1 MAKLLTKSKFKM
13 ALECPTKLWYYDRPD
28 KYTNKL
34 DEDSFLKALA
44 EGGAQVEALA
54 KYYFPDGI
62 SIDASSTKEAL
73 DKTQEL
79 IQKDSVTI
87 FEASFQY
94 QNYFLRADILQKRPG
109 NIKIIEVK
117 AKSISKEDE
126 DKMTTKKGTVSSE
139 WRPYIADIAFQKWV
153 LEQLYPSF
161 TISSYLMLVDKD
173 AICPTDGL
181 NQKLLVEKN
190 SNGKAFVTL
199 TAHIT
204 EEDLSIKI
212 LREVNVDYHVG
223 LLWEEIND
231 EGQTVKDQFQHFSR
245 IYFSGQKYPPKPK
258 KECGDCQFNTTESEK
273 LLSGFRECWFE
284 ALGYIEADFNDPT
297 ILRLWDCRDKP
308 RYFKQ
313 GLIKLKDIDET
324 EFKIKEPDKSG
335 ISRTQRQWLQI
346 EKVKAKD
353 NSIWIDKENLKAEID
368 SWQYPLH
375 FIDFETAMLPIPFN
389 KGSHPY
395 QGIAFQFSH
404 HTLDKNGKVAHAGQ
418 YLNSE
423 PGVDPTIEFVR
434 HLKKE
439 LDKDD
444 GTIFRYS
451 NHENTYL
458 NFILAQL
465 GQMAE
470 PPNDKEDL
478 CFFIRSITKSPSD
491 SKVKWE
497 GPRCMVDILEL
508 VKRFYYDPL
517 TNGANSIKQVFPAIL
532 NRSNFLQEKY
542 IQPIY
547 GAINGIQS
555 HNFINQCWIVKEN
568 NQIKDPYH
576 FLPPIN
582 KEISDEDAPLLF
594 ESEDLKEGGAAT
606 IAYAKLQ
613 FTNMSDSERKEL
625 RNALLRYCELD
636 TLAMV
641 MIIEAWQ
648 HMLQI

>member
-1 MAKLLTKSKFKM
+1 M

-28 KYTNKL
+28 EYINKH

-54 KYYFPDGI
+54 KCYFPEGI
-62 SIDASSTKEAL
+62 SIEASSTKEAL
-73 DKTQEL
+73 EKTQEL
-79 IQKDSVTI
+79 IQRDSVTI
-87 FEASFQY
+87 FEASFQH
-94 QNYFLRADILQKRPG
+94 QNYYLRADILQKRPG
-109 NIKIIEVK
+109 HIKIIEVK
-117 AKSISKEDE
+117 AKSISKEKE
-126 DKMTTKKGTVSSE
+126 AKMTTKK

-161 TISSYLMLVDKD
+161 SISSYLMLVDSD

-181 NQKLLVEKN
+181 NQKFLVQKDT
-190 SNGKAFVTL
+190 NGKAIVTL
-199 TAHIT
+199 TSQLT
-204 EEDLSIKI
+204 DEDLSIKI
-212 LREVNVDYHVG
+212 LKEVNVDNHISSFWQVK
-223 LLWEEIND
+223 ND
-231 EGQTVKDQFQHFSR
+231 EGQTVKDQFHHFSK
-245 IYFSGQKYPPKPK
+245 IYFSGQKFPPKPK
-258 KECGDCQFNTTESEK
+258 KECGDCQFNTTDSDK
-273 LLSGFRECWFE
+273 LLSGFKECWSE
-284 ALGYIEADFNDPT
+284 ALGYNEADFNDPT
-297 ILRLWDCRDKP
+297 ILNLWDCQDKP
-308 RYFKQ
+308 KYFQQ

-324 EFKIKEPDKSG
+324 EFKINESDKSG

-346 EKVKAKD
+346 EKVKTQD
-353 NSIWIDKENLKAEID
+353 NSVWIDRENLKAEMD
-368 SWQYPLH
+368 SWKYPLH

-404 HTLDKNGKVAHAGQ
+404 HTLNENGQVAHVGQ

-423 PGVDPTIEFVR
+423 PGIDPSIEFVR

-439 LDKDD
+439 LENDD

-451 NHENTYL
+451 SHENTYL
-458 NFILAQL
+458 NYIREHLE
-465 GQMAE
+465 QMIE

-478 CFFIRSITKSPSD
+478 CSFIFSITKSPSK
-491 SKVKWE
+491 SKVKWV
-497 GPRCMVDILEL
+497 GPRFMVDILEL

-532 NRSNFLQEKY
+532 NRSDFLQEKY
-542 IQPIY
+542 NQPIY
-547 GAINGIQS
+547 GSINGIQS

-568 NQIKDPYH
+568 NRIKDPYN
-576 FLPPIN
+576 LLKPIN
-582 KEISDEDAPLLF
+582 KDISDEDAPLLF
-594 ESEDLKEGGAAT
+594 DNDDLKEGGAAT

-613 FTNMSDSERKEL
+613 FTNMSNSERDEL
-625 RNALLRYCELD
+625 RGALLRYCELD

-648 HMLQI
+648 HMLQT

>member
-13 ALECPTKLWYYDRPD
+13 ALECPTKLWYYDRSD
-28 KYTNKL
+28 EYTNKQ
-34 DEDSFLKALA
+34 DENSFLKALA

-54 KYYFPDGI
+54 RYYYPEGI
-62 SIDASSTKEAL
+62 SIEASSTKEAL
-73 DKTQEL
+73 EKTQEL
-79 IQKDSVTI
+79 IQRDSVTI
-87 FEASFQY
+87 FEASFQH

-109 NIKIIEVK
+109 HIKIIEVK
-117 AKSISKEDE
+117 AKSISKKDE
-126 DKMTTKKGTVSSE
+126 SKMTTKKGTVSLD

-181 NQKLLVEKN
+181 NQKLLVQKD
-190 SNGKAFVTL
+190 SNGKAIVTL
-199 TAHIT
+199 TAQIT

-212 LREVNVDYHVG
+212 LREVNVDYHIG
-223 LLWEEIND
+223 LLWKEKND
-231 EGQTVKDQFQHFSR
+231 EGQTVKDQFHHFSR
-245 IYFSGQKYPPKPK
+245 IYFSGQKFPPKPK
-258 KECGDCQFNTTESEK
+258 KECGDCQFNTTDSDK
-273 LLSGFRECWFE
+273 FLSGFKECWSE
-284 ALGYIEADFNDPT
+284 ALGYKEADFNDPT
-297 ILRLWDCRDKP
+297 ILNLWDCRDKP
-308 RYFKQ
+308 KYFKQ
-313 GLIKLKDIDET
+313 GLIKLKDIHET
-324 EFKIKEPDKSG
+324 EFKIQESDKSG
-335 ISRTQRQWLQI
+335 ISRTERQWLQI
-346 EKVKAKD
+346 EKVKTRD
-353 NSIWIDKENLKAEID
+353 SNVWIDKKNLKTEMD

-375 FIDFETAMLPIPFN
+375 FVDFETAMLPIPFN

-404 HTLDKNGKVAHAGQ
+404 HTLNENGQVAHVGQ

-423 PGVDPTIEFVR
+423 PGVDPSIEFVR

-439 LDKDD
+439 LENDD

-458 NFILAQL
+458 NFILEQL
-465 GQMAE
+465 EQMIE

-478 CFFIRSITKSPSD
+478 CSFIRSITKSPSD

-532 NRSNFLQEKY
+532 NRSDFLQEKY
-542 IQPIY
+542 NQPIY
-547 GAINGIQS
+547 GAVNGIQS
-555 HNFINQCWIVKEN
+555 HNFINQRWIVKEN
-568 NQIKDPYH
+568 NKIKDPYH
-576 FLPPIN
+576 LLSPIN
-582 KEISDEDAPLLF
+582 KDISDEDAPFLF
-594 ESEDLKEGGAAT
+594 DNKDLKEGGAAT

-613 FTNMSDSERKEL
+613 FTNMSDFEREEL

-648 HMLQI
+648 HMLQN